1 MSMLKA
7 IEIAH
12 LNLRYAH
19 TRIRSAAAVLRL
31 AGAIESFGQISPV
44 LVVPGIAPPEH
55 ILIDGYLRV
64 EALRRCG
71 RDMVH
76 AQIWPDKE
84 ADALIRVLAQTQGR
98 SWDIFEQA
106 GLLKELL
113 EHHQLP
119 QAQIARLLGKDKSW
133 VSRRISFLTLLP
145 DEILEAVRDGRISSW
160 GAHRVLV
167 PLARANAEHAGKL
180 ADNLKKETLS
190 TRDLVLFFE
199 HYKKAN
205 RNVRQ
210 NMVEQPHLFLK
221 ALEVTTSKRQA
232 KVLSDGPEGRW
243 VQEIKTAGSI
253 LTRLIGQVPVVF
265 YPGQSEQCSLLT
277 AFEKTHGLMTTLEKT
292 VRGVI
297 RDNER
302 KKRDDFNAAPLAMH
316 DSAHQR
322 AVETIAQYGAPNHPG
337 QDNGCAG

>member
-1 MSMLKA
+1 MSMHKT

-19 TRIRSAAAVLRL
+19 TRIRSAKAVLRL
-31 AGAIESFGQISPV
+31 AGTIESFGQISPV
-44 LVVPGIAPPEH
+44 LVVPGVAPPEH

-71 RDMVH
+71 RDLVQ
-76 AQIWPDKE
+76 AQIWHDKE
-84 ADALIRVLAQTQGR
+84 TEALIHVLASSQGR
-98 SWDIFEQA
+98 AWDIFEQA
-106 GLLKELL
+106 GLLKELF
-113 EHHQLP
+113 EQHQLP

-160 GAHRVLV
+160 SAHRVLA
-167 PLARANAEHAGKL
+167 PLARANADHAGKL
-180 ADNLKKETLS
+180 AGNLKKESLS
-190 TRDLVLFFE
+190 TRDLALFFD

-205 RNVRQ
+205 QNVRQ
-210 NMVEQPHLFLK
+210 NMVDQPHLFLK
-221 ALEVTTSKRQA
+221 ALEATTSKRQA
-232 KVLSDGPEGRW
+232 KVISAGPEGRW

-265 YPGQSEQCSLLT
+265 YPGQGELEQRPLLT
-277 AFEKTHGLMTTLEKT
+277 AFDKTYALMTTLEKT

-302 KKRDDFNAAPLAMH
+302 NKRDDFNAASLGMP
-316 DSAHQR
+316 DPAHQPV
-322 AVETIAQYGAPNHPG
+322 AETIAQYGASCHPG
-337 QDNGCAG
+337 NHISR